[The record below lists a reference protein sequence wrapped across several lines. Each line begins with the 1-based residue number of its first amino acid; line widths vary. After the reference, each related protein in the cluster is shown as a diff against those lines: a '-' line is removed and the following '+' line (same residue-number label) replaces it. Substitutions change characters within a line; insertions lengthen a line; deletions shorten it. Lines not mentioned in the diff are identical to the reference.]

1 MMKQLIEAMTERL
14 TTKGMETTS
23 IPAFV
28 RNLAN
33 SIAANPY
40 MSLQDLNSHLQLLG
54 WDDFE
59 LDDYTFHLII
69 AIFESDVNASVNSL
83 MKQIPIKDKK
93 HE

>member
-1 MMKQLIEAMTERL
+1 
-14 TTKGMETTS
+14 METTS
-23 IPAFV
+23 IPAFI

-33 SIAANPY
+33 SIVANPS
-40 MSLQDLNSHLQLLG
+40 MDLEDLNSHLQLLG

-59 LDDYTFHLII
+59 LDDYTFNLII
-69 AIFESDVNASVNSL
+69 AISESDVNTSVNSL

>member
-1 MMKQLIEAMTERL
+1 
-14 TTKGMETTS
+14 METTS
-23 IPAFV
+23 IPAFM

-40 MSLQDLNSHLQLLG
+40 MSLQDLNSHLKLLG

-69 AIFESDVNASVNSL
+69 AIFESDPNASVNSL

>member
-1 MMKQLIEAMTERL
+1 MEQLIETMTERL
-14 TTKGMETTS
+14 VTKGMETTS
-23 IPAFV
+23 IPAFI

-33 SIAANPY
+33 SIADNPS

-59 LDDYTFHLII
+59 LDDYTFNLII
-69 AIFESDVNASVNSL
+69 AIFESDPNASVNSL
-83 MKQIPIKDKK
+83 MKRVPIKDKK

>member
-1 MMKQLIEAMTERL
+1 MEQLVRVLTERL
-14 TTKGMETTS
+14 VNKGMETTS
-23 IPAFV
+23 IPAFI

-54 WDDFE
+54 WDDLE

-69 AIFESDVNASVNSL
+69 AIFESDLNAPVNSL
-83 MKQIPIKDKK
+83 MKQISIKDKK

>member
-1 MMKQLIEAMTERL
+1 MEQLIEAMIGRL
-14 TTKGMETTS
+14 VRKGVETTS
-23 IPAFV
+23 IPAFI
-28 RNLAN
+28 RDLGN
-33 SIAANPY
+33 SITANPS
-40 MSLQDLNSHLQLLG
+40 MGLEDLNNHLQLLG

>member
-1 MMKQLIEAMTERL
+1 MEWLTKILTERL
-14 TTKGMETTS
+14 ATKGMETTS

-33 SIAANPY
+33 SIVANPS
-40 MSLQDLNSHLQLLG
+40 MGLEDLNSHLQLLG

-69 AIFESDVNASVNSL
+69 AIFESDVNGSVNSL
-83 MKQIPIKDKK
+83 MKQIPI
-93 HE
+93 

>member
-1 MMKQLIEAMTERL
+1 MEWLTKILTERL
-14 TTKGMETTS
+14 LSKGMEITS
-23 IPAFV
+23 IPAFM

-33 SIAANPY
+33 SIAANRY
-40 MSLQDLNSHLQLLG
+40 MTLQDLNSHLKLLG

-59 LDDYTFHLII
+59 LDDYTFHLIK
-69 AIFESDVNASVNSL
+69 AILESDPNASVNSL